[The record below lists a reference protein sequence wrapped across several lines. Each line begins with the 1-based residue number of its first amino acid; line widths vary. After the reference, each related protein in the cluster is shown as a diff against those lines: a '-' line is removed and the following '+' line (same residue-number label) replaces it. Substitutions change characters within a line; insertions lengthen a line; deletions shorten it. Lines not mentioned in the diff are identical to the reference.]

1 MNSDMR
7 GVKHLKVCQNPEC
20 PKPNGEFEIDTK
32 RKDQQ
37 FCSQTCAVAW
47 RKQEKLNGNFPESAQ
62 TLEQNIDIKL
72 LKALA
77 PGVIESGGNVIVLSV
92 NMPVQVEEVNVG
104 ESGQP
109 KKYPPLAIEDLGL
122 CTIQEATRQL
132 INLALERTN
141 GNRTQAADALGVTPR
156 TIRNWLRDDKALPA
170 PDEPDDDEGDELWD
184 ILGGGE

>member
-1 MNSDMR
+1 MNNDMR
-7 GVKHLKVCQNPEC
+7 GVKHLKVCQNPDC

-32 RKDQQ
+32 HRDQKY
-37 FCSQTCAVAW
+37 CSPSCASIAARGRPRSV
-47 RKQEKLNGNFPESAQ
+47 ELPSSAQ
-62 TLEQNIDIKL
+62 TIEQDIKI
-72 LKALA
+72 LKQLA
-77 PGVIESGGNVIVLSV
+77 PGIIEHGGSVIVINVPVQINTV
-92 NMPVQVEEVNVG
+92 NMSDGKGTHPQIDI
-104 ESGQP
+104 S
-109 KKYPPLAIEDLGL
+109 DLGL

-170 PDEPDDDEGDELWD
+170 PDEPDDDEGELWD